1 MNATKKKSPNTTWT
15 AMIASSFLETKEVLQ
30 RWAQNI
36 VETRPDLYPKMGGL
50 MFTTPDESS
59 FTLTLL
65 LGSELGRINISIDM
79 KYIDGSTVLNFRS
92 YAMTEKSE
100 KEKYLLQIDL
110 ISLGNKYEPVV
121 KSFMDMIDDLKYKQ
135 E

>member
-15 AMIASSFLETKEVLQ
+15 ATIASSFLETKEVLQ

-121 KSFMDMIDDLKYKQ
+121 KSFMDIIDDLKYKQ
-135 E
+135 G

>member
-15 AMIASSFLETKEVLQ
+15 AMIASSFLKTKEVLQ

-65 LGSELGRINISIDM
+65 LGNELGRFNISIDM

-121 KSFMDMIDDLKYKQ
+121 NSFRDLIAEILENQ